1 MFALFGPRMNNISTA
16 ELQARLEKGEKPI
29 IIDVRE
35 PWEYAEGHVPGS
47 ILKPVG
53 QIRSWSNQLKKD
65 DEIILICRTASRS
78 AMAYQYLA
86 ALGFTNLRNV
96 AGGIV
101 TWRGAV
107 AR

>member
-1 MFALFGPRMNNISTA
+1 MNNISTA

-35 PWEYAEGHVPGS
+35 PWEFAEGHVPGS
-47 ILKPVG
+47 VLKPVG
-53 QIRSWSNQLKKD
+53 QIRSWANQLKKN
-65 DEIILICRTASRS
+65 DEILLICRTASRS
-78 AMAYQYLA
+78 AMAYQYLTSM
-86 ALGFTNLRNV
+86 GFTNLKNV
-96 AGGIV
+96 SGGIV